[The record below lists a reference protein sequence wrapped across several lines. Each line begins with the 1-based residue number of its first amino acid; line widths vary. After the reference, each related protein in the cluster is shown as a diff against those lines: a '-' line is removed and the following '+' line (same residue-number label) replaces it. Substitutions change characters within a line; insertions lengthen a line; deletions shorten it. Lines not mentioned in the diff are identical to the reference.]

1 MSCVMEVADLK
12 RLSILNYMLGE
23 TNGPIEEALGYF
35 ENYPSAKNMT
45 ENCFQISF
53 PLREVFI

>member
-1 MSCVMEVADLK
+1 MEVADLK
-12 RLSILNYMLGE
+12 RLSILNYMLRE
-23 TNGPIEEALGYF
+23 TNGPIEEALRYF

>member
-1 MSCVMEVADLK
+1 MSCVMEVVDLK

-23 TNGPIEEALGYF
+23 TNGPTEEAL
-35 ENYPSAKNMT
+35 AKNMT